1 VGRKGE
7 HLIILILV
15 LFFLF
20 LYTWQGWAIEEYII
34 QNNSLPIVL
43 GLVAPLWAILA
54 GLSMSMPR
62 NISLARIDYSLLLI
76 QGLPAFF
83 LAFGLQLN
91 YLLYVWTGINI
102 LAAIMPVN
110 IIFFLDKL
118 DLPLAGGLWLGIIL
132 TKALK

>member
-76 QGLPAFF
+76 QHPR
-83 LAFGLQLN
+83 LN
-91 YLLYVWTGINI
+91 IVRRPIEY
-102 LAAIMPVN
+102 
-110 IIFFLDKL
+110 K
-118 DLPLAGGLWLGIIL
+118 
-132 TKALK
+132 